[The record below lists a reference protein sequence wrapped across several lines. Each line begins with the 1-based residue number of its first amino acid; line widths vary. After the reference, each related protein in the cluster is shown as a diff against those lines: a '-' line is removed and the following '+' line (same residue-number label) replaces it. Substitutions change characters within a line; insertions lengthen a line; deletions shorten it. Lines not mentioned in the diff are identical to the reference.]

1 MQLALALHT
10 LFFLAYGADIGLRPQ
25 SSPPPPRST
34 KRPPK
39 KLPYDE
45 TLTQPAEL
53 VFFLFIARALTLPL
67 MFEKSPG

>member
-10 LFFLAYGADIGLRPQ
+10 LFFLASGHRPHHLRPGTQ
-25 SSPPPPRST
+25 NG
-34 KRPPK
+34 PPK

-53 VFFLFIARALTLPL
+53 IFFLFIARALTLPL
-67 MFEKSPG
+67 IFEKSPG

>member
-10 LFFLAYGADIGLRPQ
+10 LFSSPQATQ